1 MKSILFFIAG
11 IALAQI
17 VCDFN
22 GHSTDL
28 KKIEHIQNVD
38 ELEPTPEEIYFF
50 TDKAKY
56 KFDGEKV
63 IFITEIPNK

>member
-1 MKSILFFIAG
+1 MKKIIFFIAG
-11 IALAQI
+11 FALALI

-28 KKIEHIQNVD
+28 EKIEHIQNVD
-38 ELEPTPEEIYFF
+38 EMEPTPEEIYFF

-56 KFDGEKV
+56 KFDGQKV
-63 IFITEIPNK
+63 IFITEIPKE